1 MTATTTK
8 KSLEYQ
14 WHHLS
19 VQEVIQHLDS
29 NLESGLTSNEAV
41 QRQNR
46 FGANE
51 LKSKPGKSPWLRFLL
66 QFNQP
71 LLYILL
77 LAGAIKALLGSWA
90 NAWVIW
96 AVTVINA
103 IIVMFR
109 NQKRKVRSLL

>member
-1 MTATTTK
+1 MTVTTTK

-51 LKSKPGKSPWLRFLL
+51 LKSKPGKSPWL
-66 QFNQP
+66 
-71 LLYILL
+71 
-77 LAGAIKALLGSWA
+77 
-90 NAWVIW
+90 
-96 AVTVINA
+96 
-103 IIVMFR
+103 
-109 NQKRKVRSLL
+109 